1 MQKILVVEDNTIINK
16 TISRMLHT
24 YGYEVESAFDAE
36 KALLLVSSKKYDL
49 IVLDLH
55 LPKMSGYTF
64 LQVVRKKSD
73 VPVIINTAYAS
84 TKSRVNLIKVGADD
98 FIEKSM
104 DKNEIIESVKLL
116 LDIKEKQIA
125 EKKKTL
131 EVYDLVIDFKNH
143 SVVKKSEQIELTSKE
158 FDILKLLFDNPRTA
172 FSRKQLYMII
182 WGEEYSPIYDNT
194 INVHMKRLRTKLE
207 KDPKNPLLIETV
219 FKLGYR
225 LGKKTAEQLEINLE
239 SQA

>member
-1 MQKILVVEDNTIINK
+1 MAKILVVEDNTIINK
-16 TISRMLHT
+16 TISRMLQS
-24 YGYEVESAFDAE
+24 YGYKVDSAFDAE
-36 KALLLVSSKKYDL
+36 KALLLFNSNQYDL
-49 IVLDLH
+49 IILDLH

-64 LQVVRKKSD
+64 LQVIRKKSE

-104 DKNEIIESVKLL
+104 DKNEIVESVKLL
-116 LDIKEKQIA
+116 LDIKEKQ
-125 EKKKTL
+125 EELKKKTL
-131 EVYDLVIDFKNH
+131 EVYDLVIDFKNR
-143 SVVKKSEQIELTSKE
+143 SLVKKMKSIELTSKE

-194 INVHMKRLRTKLE
+194 INVHMKRLRTKIE
-207 KDPKNPLLIETV
+207 KDPKKPLIVETV
-219 FKLGYR
+219 FKHGYR
-225 LGKKTAEQLEINLE
+225 LGKKTAEELENRLE